1 MSKSDFGKSPDTIVL
16 LSPGLNEKQIW
27 GEKLAVRSE
36 AKYLGIEF
44 PDATIYQYGIED
56 LERIAAMKVDLLI
69 SYFTGPRPP
78 WRIDNIAELV
88 EGVTIL
94 KVVNHGDLLDE
105 FAQLPVDG
113 FITNSVA
120 AANLLGKRRPAA
132 YISLAVEDDYG
143 PVPPQDRYR
152 SDVVFL
158 GSGGRGNKRPT
169 TTQHYLEAAKKFD
182 FAIWGSDWDRD
193 YWAREYTAN
202 PQGNDW
208 YRFCRGPLALND
220 IAALYSSAKIV
231 LNFHEDSQRQWGMW
245 NNRVF
250 EALGCGALMICD
262 ECEGLREEFGAR
274 GAGQRPADLRLD
286 LAHARNGDLQPLA
299 DPEIVLGLDAA
310 ALVGEVGQFDGCL
323 AAVGAMSDRIDL
335 DRVPVFP
342 SDPSMDTPHDATPTC
357 ARKLAELR
365 KHKSNGVKLGA

>member
-44 PDATIYQYGIED
+44 PNATIYQYGIED

-105 FAQLPVDG
+105 FAELPVDG

-132 YISLAVEDDYG
+132 YISLAVELIRDG
-143 PVPPQDRYR
+143 EYR
-152 SDVVFL
+152 EHARKRIEAERHVLFEDMAPIRALESFL
-158 GSGGRGNKRPT
+158 A
-169 TTQHYLEAAKKFD
+169 EAAK
-182 FAIWGSDWDRD
+182 
-193 YWAREYTAN
+193 
-202 PQGNDW
+202 
-208 YRFCRGPLALND
+208 
-220 IAALYSSAKIV
+220 
-231 LNFHEDSQRQWGMW
+231 
-245 NNRVF
+245 
-250 EALGCGALMICD
+250 
-262 ECEGLREEFGAR
+262 
-274 GAGQRPADLRLD
+274 
-286 LAHARNGDLQPLA
+286 
-299 DPEIVLGLDAA
+299 
-310 ALVGEVGQFDGCL
+310 
-323 AAVGAMSDRIDL
+323 
-335 DRVPVFP
+335 
-342 SDPSMDTPHDATPTC
+342 
-357 ARKLAELR
+357 
-365 KHKSNGVKLGA
+365 